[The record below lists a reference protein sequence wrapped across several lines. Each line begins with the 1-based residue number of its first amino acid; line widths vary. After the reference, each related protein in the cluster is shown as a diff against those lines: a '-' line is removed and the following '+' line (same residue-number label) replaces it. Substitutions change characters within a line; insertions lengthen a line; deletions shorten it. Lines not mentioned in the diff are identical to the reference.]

1 MYYNHSTSNYLSKK
15 VFQTVINPLRA
26 IQDKTQ
32 SDIEARLNV
41 LRQANDFR
49 FDMVIKLADSRSVSE
64 ALKAAKVTRYQYY
77 VLSPGE
83 RQALEQLAVE
93 LRRSNAIQAQL
104 KLYEVAAEAVDVK
117 VRGLRSKSERIS
129 QAAASDI
136 LDRTVGQAKQSG
148 GNVGVVVNVNWDYDK
163 ILWGGTG
170 KDEDD
175 GVIVDP
181 APNAQRKI
189 ELVSQD
195 EGGEDGEE

>member
-1 MYYNHSTSNYLSKK
+1 M
-15 VFQTVINPLRA
+15 INPLRTL
-26 IQDKTQ
+26 QDKTQ

-49 FDMVIKLADSRSVSE
+49 FDMVLKLAGTRSVSE

-170 KDEDD
+170 KDEVE
-175 GVIVDP
+175 GEIVYP
-181 APNAQRKI
+181 APNAHQKI
-189 ELVSQD
+189 ELVSQE
-195 EGGEDGEE
+195 EGGDVSAEEGEDGEE

>member
-1 MYYNHSTSNYLSKK
+1 MSSPLMTIQEQSN
-15 VFQTVINPLRA
+15 
-26 IQDKTQ
+26 Q
-32 SDIEARLNV
+32 SIEARLNV

-49 FDMVIKLADSRSVSE
+49 FDLVLKLAETRSISE
-64 ALKAAKVTRYQYY
+64 ALRVAKVTRYQYY
-77 VLSPGE
+77 VLTPGE
-83 RQALEQLAVE
+83 RQGLEQLAVE

-136 LDRTVGQAKQSG
+136 LDRTVGQAKQQG
-148 GNVGVVVNVNWDYDK
+148 GNVGVIVNVNWDFDK
-163 ILWGGTG
+163 LLWGGTG
-170 KDEDD
+170 KDEIEAEVV
-175 GVIVDP
+175 GSL
-181 APNAQRKI
+181 PNAHQKI